1 MDTVHI
7 INKNASIIDVLLI
20 RNMYVPI
27 SIEEVEYTI
36 DNMINDKKY
45 SDMLKYIARIKEV
58 SNRIYY
64 DCILGELLI
73 LNVSQI
79 SRIQKKILSN
89 LNTNINMKLHLLDQ
103 YVRIRDKYRWGN
115 GQINLA
121 IQEIESK
128 GLARSN
134 LAITTAIQIVSTYY
148 RDISNDKYILGSKL
162 YDDLLSSVQ
171 SNFIRDRLKKIGFS
185 VYEAVCFLVV
195 I

>member
-1 MDTVHI
+1 
-7 INKNASIIDVLLI
+7 
-20 RNMYVPI
+20 
-27 SIEEVEYTI
+27 
-36 DNMINDKKY
+36 
-45 SDMLKYIARIKEV
+45 MLKYIARIKEV

-64 DCILGELLI
+64 NCILGELLI
-73 LNVSQI
+73 LNVHQI

-89 LNTNINMKLHLLDQ
+89 LNTNINMKLSLLDQ

-148 RDISNDKYILGSKL
+148 RNISNEKYILGSKL